1 MRLRPASVGCRA
13 GRKEANAAD
22 AKAAAWAVATQAA
35 ASVSASN
42 LRTKATANKG
52 QGLVD
57 PGATM
62 ELDDEDVVGMHKR
75 EHRNKIVCTIG
86 PSTDTFEG
94 ICQLAEAGMD
104 VARLNFSHGT
114 HETHG
119 SVIDLVKRFNA
130 VGRKPVALL
139 LDTKGPEVRSGDVP
153 KPIQLRVDSEIIFS
167 IDRATCTPEAASAKV
182 PRVSV
187 NYDAFITDV
196 AVGDV
201 LLVDGGIISLDV
213 VEMSGTEV
221 RCRAREDGE
230 FKSRRHLNV
239 RGKSA
244 TLPSI
249 TEKDWEDLKFGLD
262 QGVDFYA
269 LSFVNGPECVIEL
282 KNFLRAEQTKRKL
295 TDAQVPRV
303 LVKIESAQSITCL
316 KEILTAA
323 DGAMV
328 ARGDLG
334 AELPV
339 EEVPIIQRE
348 IIKLCWQM
356 RKPVIVA
363 TNMLESMIEAPMPTR
378 AEVSDIAIAVRE
390 RTDATMLSGETANG
404 NYPIRAVA
412 TMGGVAAKVEKELDH
427 MGTSGVPSSWLAGD
441 HVTVPSGTLGDLFAA
456 QACDLANKLGEA
468 VPIVVF
474 TRTGNMAITL
484 SHFRPSTTIYAFT
497 NDQDVERKLCLY
509 NGVRPI
515 LLGFDSDM
523 EDTINSALNT
533 LHGHE
538 LVERGKFC
546 VVVQSG
552 TAPIWRKAGTHVLQ
566 VRTV

>member
-1 MRLRPASVGCRA
+1 MAGLGSRLRPAFIGCRSDEDGSRGA
-13 GRKEANAAD
+13 
-22 AKAAAWAVATQAA
+22 QA
-35 ASVSASN
+35 VSASTGAS
-42 LRTKATANKG
+42 RGKATANRGEAK
-52 QGLVD
+52 VD
-57 PGATM
+57 PSRTM
-62 ELDDEDVVGMHKR
+62 ELDEEDVVGMHKR
-75 EHRNKIVCTIG
+75 AHRNKIVCTIG

-119 SVIDLVKRFNA
+119 SVINLVKRFNA
-130 VGRKPVALL
+130 VGRKPIALL

-153 KPIQLRVDSEIIFS
+153 KMIPMQVGSEIIFS
-167 IDRATCTPEAASAKV
+167 IDREKCTPEAASAKV
-182 PRVSV
+182 PKVSV

-196 AVGDV
+196 EVGDV

-213 VEMSGTEV
+213 IEIKGPDV

-249 TEKDWEDLKFGLD
+249 TDKDWEDLKFGLD

-282 KNFLRAEQTKRKL
+282 KQFLRKEQVTRKL
-295 TDAQVPRV
+295 TDSQVPRV

-316 KEILTAA
+316 KDILIAA

-339 EEVPIIQRE
+339 EEVPILQRE

-404 NYPIRAVA
+404 SYPIRAVT
-412 TMGGVAAKVEKELDH
+412 TMGGVAAKVERELDH
-427 MGTSGVPSSWLAGD
+427 MGTSGVPKGWLAGD
-441 HVTVPSGTLGDLFAA
+441 WVATPSGSLGDLFAE
-456 QACDLANKLGEA
+456 QACALANKLGEN
-468 VPIVVF
+468 VPIMVF

-484 SHFRPSTTIYAFT
+484 SHFRPATTIYAFT

-515 LLGFDSDM
+515 LLGFESDM
-523 EDTINSALNT
+523 EDTINSALAL

-538 LVERGKFC
+538 LVPKGKFV